1 MAYKVLKPIP
11 KGDGTTIPAGTV
23 VDASSWRNLRSLI
36 GGRYLVEIADAIA
49 PKAVKAEVAKPVEV
63 VTVVEPVEEEKPR
76 LVRKSRKRD
85 EQTEE

>member
-36 GGRYLVEIADAIA
+36 GGRYLAEIADAIV

-63 VTVVEPVEEEKPR
+63 VKVAEPVEEEKPR
-76 LVRKSRKRD
+76 LVRKNRRRD
-85 EQTEE
+85 QQTEE